1 MDSLQGYIT
10 DFKNSPIKFK
20 PVYSYKKLKDGST
33 KIYSYENKNLS
44 TTTKRT
50 TFMKNVI
57 LFNYDR
63 VVKQSDKKTAEDITA
78 LYHHFH
84 PEDKDYVY
92 APKKINVFKLHDA
105 HTYLQQM
112 SNKGEQKESPT
123 PELKNTPLLSLETT
137 SQVKNLTTQDNV
149 VPSRK
154 IRQFVAAVD
163 LDCTDSLYGIYY
175 IIAHRTQFDFSL
187 IEAYYALSFMS
198 VRKDKSSETESSKH
212 MLLSKDLWLS
222 TFMKQNML
230 TLFQRLIAYHSLIAK
245 FDSMRQTEDERK
257 QQSIQVQLI
266 RKRNTDILTS
276 LLDQITHVT
285 SIINLI
291 SPYNI
296 SEIDRKYS
304 NNPTVN
310 MFINMNSKPFDTN
323 TSEESEED
331 SLDASDP
338 DYWEKYQERNC
349 IDDDY
354 WKPYEFTEEEV
365 TKAIILTIVELN
377 KL

>member
-1 MDSLQGYIT
+1 
-10 DFKNSPIKFK
+10 
-20 PVYSYKKLKDGST
+20 
-33 KIYSYENKNLS
+33 
-44 TTTKRT
+44 
-50 TFMKNVI
+50 
-57 LFNYDR
+57 
-63 VVKQSDKKTAEDITA
+63 
-78 LYHHFH
+78 
-84 PEDKDYVY
+84 
-92 APKKINVFKLHDA
+92 
-105 HTYLQQM
+105 
-112 SNKGEQKESPT
+112 
-123 PELKNTPLLSLETT
+123 
-137 SQVKNLTTQDNV
+137 
-149 VPSRK
+149 
-154 IRQFVAAVD
+154 
-163 LDCTDSLYGIYY
+163 
-175 IIAHRTQFDFSL
+175 
-187 IEAYYALSFMS
+187 MS

-230 TLFQRLIAYHSLIAK
+230 TLYQRLIEYHSLIAK
-245 FDSMRQTEDERK
+245 FDAMRQTEDERK

-296 SEIDRKYS
+296 SEIDQKYS

-310 MFINMNSKPFDTN
+310 IFINMNSKPFDTN

-331 SLDASDP
+331 SLDSSDP
-338 DYWEKYQERNC
+338 DYWEKYQERNA